1 MIKAIEMEKDNLKA
15 TLAELAA
22 SCVNNKFHGI
32 SILSQKEGE
41 KNAVAAMV
49 NGNPVEIIIGIIKAM
64 NSDRQ
69 VKAILEAAVEHQDLL
84 NSSHVSAVDKLT
96 MNFDKNKIEMSKY
109 TAKQIAESDELFEK
123 QTHKVRK
130 FYLSRNPDKMM
141 MLEERKAV
149 VKERNKGL
157 SPEYDKEYYCGTCGA
172 KDGAEHPKSGYC
184 FHCDTDNWISKN
196 N

>member
-64 NSDRQ
+64 NSNRQ

-96 MNFDKNKIEMSKY
+96 MNFDKN
-109 TAKQIAESDELFEK
+109 
-123 QTHKVRK
+123 
-130 FYLSRNPDKMM
+130 
-141 MLEERKAV
+141 
-149 VKERNKGL
+149 
-157 SPEYDKEYYCGTCGA
+157 
-172 KDGAEHPKSGYC
+172 
-184 FHCDTDNWISKN
+184 
-196 N
+196 